1 VSQNFR
7 AVGDAEARP
16 RDRKMNEEWIPM
28 GKFLAAFSLLAL
40 SISLALAQ
48 SPEALLS
55 KTFKAYQSLSGLRV
69 RSTIVAEQ
77 KLGEASMKRTISHE
91 ATYQRPNLLRVKWI
105 EENGQGGIT
114 VVSDGK
120 NLFTQIDALKQV
132 KKEAAPKTLKEIVR
146 SSDRQSLV
154 VDELSCFIG
163 ESWKDKVTAAKIV
176 GKETLNKRSTTK
188 IQLSLKDGS
197 TQSLWVDEKGFI
209 WQSQRKLEQ
218 DHPGGKITLTIT
230 ETFSE
235 VTANPK
241 LPKDFFAYKM
251 PPGYK
256 QVSEFQNPQMP
267 PRQQR

>member
-1 VSQNFR
+1 
-7 AVGDAEARP
+7 
-16 RDRKMNEEWIPM
+16 M
-28 GKFLAAFSLLAL
+28 GKFLAAFSLLAV

-69 RSTIVAEQ
+69 RSTIIAEQ

-105 EENGQGGIT
+105 EENEQGGIT

-163 ESWKDKVTAAKIV
+163 EGWKDKVTSSKVV
-176 GKETLNKRSTTK
+176 GKETLNKRAMTK
-188 IQLSLKDGS
+188 IQLTLKDGS
-197 TQSLWVDEKGFI
+197 AQTLWVDDKGLI
-209 WQSQRKLEQ
+209 WQSQRRLEQ
-218 DHPGGKITLTIT
+218 NHPGGKLVVTIT

-241 LPKDFFAYKM
+241 LPKDFFTYKL
-251 PPGYK
+251 PSGFK
-256 QVSEFQNPQMP
+256 QVPEFQVPQMP

>member
-1 VSQNFR
+1 MERFLVAFLFLSLCVSSAFAQN
-7 AVGDAEARP
+7 
-16 RDRKMNEEWIPM
+16 
-28 GKFLAAFSLLAL
+28 
-40 SISLALAQ
+40 
-48 SPEALLS
+48 PEALLS

-77 KLGEASMKRTISHE
+77 KVGDASMKRTISHE
-91 ATYQRPNLLRVKWI
+91 ATYQRPNLLRVKWV
-105 EENGQGGIT
+105 EESEQGGMT

-154 VDELSCFIG
+154 VDGLSCFIG
-163 ESWKDKVTAAKIV
+163 EGWKDKVTAAKVV
-176 GKETLNKRSTTK
+176 GKETLNKRSTKK
-188 IQLSLKDGS
+188 IQLTLKDGS
-197 TQSLWVDEKGFI
+197 IQILWVDEKGFI
-209 WQSQRKLEQ
+209 WRSQRRLEQ
-218 DHPGGKITLTIT
+218 DHPGGRLTLTIT

-241 LPKDFFAYKM
+241 LPKDFFAYKV
-251 PPGYK
+251 PTGFK
-256 QVSEFQNPQMP
+256 QVSEFQVPQMP